1 MTLMCLTASSTI
13 RKNQVS
19 RSLGRVE
26 ITEDEIEELESAIDN
41 ALNHWFFR
49 LHGLSLCSDSTYEDD
64 MGVQIHSSGG
74 LSVKRALC

>member
-13 RKNQVS
+13 RNNQVS
-19 RSLGRVE
+19 RSLARV
-26 ITEDEIEELESAIDN
+26 EIEELESAIDN

-49 LHGLSLCSDSTYEDD
+49 LHGLSLRSDSTYEDD